1 MKALRFFGNL
11 MLVDFFFLT
20 CNMKILKNTE
30 GKLGITLQW
39 TFMHQSPGFH
49 HWHFTNMVGPWTMW
63 ELGGQPHTVE
73 NLHITFDSLKIACW
87 PEALHKQSDNTY
99 FVCYMSVYCIPIINL
114 KKMLLRKIHLQF
126 LLKKKM
132 HISGP
137 AHYKPMLFRGHL
149 YFLHHVSVSPST
161 SGRFIT
167 VLLNL
172 KHHSLLDSA
181 HFYNLYTHSH
191 VNTII
196 P

>member
-99 FVCYMSVYCIPIINL
+99 FVCYMSVHCIPIINL

-126 LLKKKM
+126 LLKKKN
-132 HISGP
+132 
-137 AHYKPMLFRGHL
+137 AYKWTCTLQTYVVQGS
-149 YFLHHVSVSPST
+149 SVFPSSRICQSFHFWPIYYCSPQ
-161 SGRFIT
+161 
-167 VLLNL
+167 
-172 KHHSLLDSA
+172 
-181 HFYNLYTHSH
+181 
-191 VNTII
+191 

>member
-1 MKALRFFGNL
+1 
-11 MLVDFFFLT
+11 
-20 CNMKILKNTE
+20 
-30 GKLGITLQW
+30 
-39 TFMHQSPGFH
+39 
-49 HWHFTNMVGPWTMW
+49 
-63 ELGGQPHTVE
+63 
-73 NLHITFDSLKIACW
+73 
-87 PEALHKQSDNTY
+87 
-99 FVCYMSVYCIPIINL
+99 MSVYCIPIINL

-196 P
+196 PYFYNFFKKTAFMEYCDIPMTVKLNVAFHIMKREILIIPKTLFLFSSRLL